1 METGSKRDGWARPET
16 CARCGEPFERSMHHR
31 KYCSAE
37 CAKAAY
43 KERHDEYMRR
53 YAVDN
58 AQARREKDRAR
69 YRAKR
74 ERVLRERMVAR
85 RLEEVGA

>member
-1 METGSKRDGWARPET
+1 MDDTRKDGWARDMT
-16 CARCGEPFERSMHHR
+16 CLHCGRKFERSSAHR